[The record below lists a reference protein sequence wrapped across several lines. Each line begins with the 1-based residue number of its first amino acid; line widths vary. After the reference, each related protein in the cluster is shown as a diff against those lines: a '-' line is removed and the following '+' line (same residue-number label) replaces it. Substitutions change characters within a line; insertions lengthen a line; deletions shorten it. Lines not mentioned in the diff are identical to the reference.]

1 MKISGLRNGK
11 KKRIEKNKQNFR
23 DLRDFIKHTN
33 IGVMDVPEEEEEE
46 KGTETVF
53 EVLKTKTLLNVI
65 KKGNLYIQIAYGLWV
80 E

>member
-1 MKISGLRNGK
+1 
-11 KKRIEKNKQNFR
+11 
-23 DLRDFIKHTN
+23 
-33 IGVMDVPEEEEEE
+33 MDVPEEEEEE

-65 KKGNLYIQIAYGLWV
+65 KKKGNLYIQIAYGLWV